1 MGDAGPSGG
10 LAVFDLDC
18 TITRRDTLGPFL
30 WGFLWRRPWRF
41 ARALLAL
48 PAAARFPFER
58 DRGAFKGAVI
68 HALLGGARRTAL
80 ARWAERFVGARLHD
94 GLYGEALAAI
104 AMHRARGDRL
114 LMMSASTD
122 LYVPR
127 IGHALGFDEIICSEV
142 RWRADDR
149 LDGRLAS
156 ANCRGEE
163 KRRCLAAL
171 IARDAPGRV
180 YAYGDS
186 RADLAHMQLVQLAYL
201 INPSAR
207 LAARLPPHVQ
217 VLHWHQPGG
226 IGNPGNRA

>member
-1 MGDAGPSGG
+1 MNSGS
-10 LAVFDLDC
+10 LAVFDLDG

-30 WGFLWRRPWRF
+30 WGFLWRRPWRLP
-41 ARALLAL
+41 RMLLAL
-48 PAAARFPFER
+48 PAAARFVFNR

-68 HALLGGARRTAL
+68 HALLGGTRRASL
-80 ARWAERFVGARLHD
+80 ARWAERFVAELLPD
-94 GLYGEALAAI
+94 GLYAEALAAI
-104 AMHRARGDRL
+104 AMHRTRGDRL
-114 LMMSASTD
+114 LLMSASTD

-127 IGHALGFDEIICSEV
+127 IGRALGFDEIICTEV

-186 RADLAHMQLVQLAYL
+186 RADLAHMQLAQQAYL
-201 INPSAR
+201 VNASPR
-207 LAARLPPHVQ
+207 LAERQAPQVQ
-217 VLHWHQPGG
+217 AIHWHQPGG
-226 IGNPGNRA
+226 I